1 MSEITTGVYHDLSNE
16 DYHAIKEINGK
27 PAVSSSYAK
36 AWHKQTPAHA
46 NADRPFKSNPIFDI
60 GTATHGWALEGVV
73 PVKGPPTRR
82 GNDWKTAQAEADLA
96 ETVALTES
104 DFNRV
109 ERMVEELH
117 NNEHIARFLNHPKK
131 VVEASI
137 FAEHPSGLVMK
148 CRPDLYVE
156 SLGIVIDLKTT
167 VSAEPYAFE
176 KQAWALGYSS
186 VQAAWYLKTMQ
197 LLEIPVNRFIFANV
211 EKEEPY
217 ATSMVEVGPELMALA
232 NETVERVIKEIIEA
246 KKTNTY
252 ATGWPDLHVAQP
264 PAWLTLD

>member
-1 MSEITTGVYHDLSNE
+1 MSEITTGVYTDVSNE

-27 PAVSSSYAK
+27 PAVSSSFAK

-46 NADRPFKSNPIFDI
+46 NADRPFRTSTVFDI

-73 PVKGPPTRR
+73 PVKGPATRR
-82 GNDWKTAQAEADLA
+82 GNEWKTAQAEAEFA
-96 ETVALTES
+96 NTVALTES
-104 DFNRV
+104 DHFRV

-117 NNEHIARFLNHPKK
+117 NNDQIARFLNHPKR

-156 SLGIVIDLKTT
+156 KLGIVVDLKTT
-167 VSAEPYAFE
+167 VSAEPYNFE
-176 KQAWALGYSS
+176 RQMYSLGYDL
-186 VQAAWYLKTMQ
+186 QAAWYLKCMQ
-197 LLEIPVNRFIFANV
+197 LLEIPVTRFIFANV

-217 ATSMVEVGPELMALA
+217 CTSMVEVGPELMALA
-232 NETVERVIKEIIEA
+232 NETVERVIKEIVEA

>member
-1 MSEITTGVYHDLSNE
+1 MSDITTGVYHDLSNE

-46 NADRPFKSNPIFDI
+46 NADRPFKRNPIFDI

-82 GNDWKTAQAEADLA
+82 GNDWKTAQAEAYLA

-137 FAEHPSGLVMK
+137 FAEYGDIVMK

-232 NETVERVIKEIIEA
+232 NETVERVIKEIVEA
-246 KKTNTY
+246 KETNIY
-252 ATGWPDLHVAQP
+252 ATGWPDLHVATP

>member
-1 MSEITTGVYHDLSNE
+1 MSEITTGVYTDVSNE
-16 DYHAIKEINGK
+16 DYHAIKEIGGK

-46 NADRPFKSNPIFDI
+46 NADRPFKSSTVFDL

-73 PVKGPPTRR
+73 PVKGPATRR
-82 GNDWKTAQAEADLA
+82 GNEWKTAQAEA
-96 ETVALTES
+96 EFSNTVALTES
-104 DFNRV
+104 DHFRV

-117 NNEHIARFLNHPKK
+117 NNDQIARFLNHPKR

-156 SLGIVIDLKTT
+156 KLGIVVDLKTT
-167 VSAEPYAFE
+167 VSAEPYTFE
-176 KQAWALGYSS
+176 RQMYSLGYDVQSS
-186 VQAAWYLKTMQ
+186 WYLICMQ
-197 LLEIPVNRFIFANV
+197 LLKIPVTRFIFANV

-232 NETVERVIKEIIEA
+232 NETVERVIKEIVEA
-246 KKTNTY
+246 KETNIY

>member
-46 NADRPFKSNPIFDI
+46 NAARPFKSNPIFDI

-82 GNDWKTAQAEADLA
+82 GNDWKTAQAESYLA

-137 FAEHPSGLVMK
+137 FAEYGDIVMK

-176 KQAWALGYSS
+176 RQMYNLAYDAQSAY
-186 VQAAWYLKTMQ
+186 YLKCMQ
-197 LLEIPVNRFIFANV
+197 LLKIPVTRFIFANV

-217 ATSMVEVGPELMALA
+217 CTSMVEVGPELMALA
-232 NETVERVIKEIIEA
+232 NETVERVIKEIVEA
-246 KKTNTY
+246 KETNIY

>member
-1 MSEITTGVYHDLSNE
+1 MSEITTGVYTDVSNE
-16 DYHAIKEINGK
+16 DYHAIKEIGGK

-46 NADRPFKSNPIFDI
+46 NADRPFRSSTVFDI

-73 PVKGPPTRR
+73 PVKRPATRR
-82 GNDWKTAQAEADLA
+82 GNEWKTAQAEA
-96 ETVALTES
+96 EFSNTVALTES
-104 DFNRV
+104 DHFRV

-117 NNEHIARFLNHPKK
+117 NNDQIARFLNHPKK

-137 FAEHPSGLVMK
+137 FAEYGGIVMK

-156 SLGIVIDLKTT
+156 KLGIVVDLKTT
-167 VSAEPYAFE
+167 VSAEPYTFE
-176 KQAWALGYSS
+176 RQMYSLGYDI
-186 VQAAWYLKTMQ
+186 QAAWYLKCMQ
-197 LLEIPVNRFIFANV
+197 LLEIPVTRFIFANV

-232 NETVERVIKEIIEA
+232 NETVERVIKEIVEA
-246 KKTNTY
+246 KETNTY
-252 ATGWPDLHVAQP
+252 ATGWPDLHVASP

>member
-82 GNDWKTAQAEADLA
+82 GNDWKTAQAEAYLA

-104 DFNRV
+104 DFYRV

-176 KQAWALGYSS
+176 RQMYNLGYDL
-186 VQAAWYLKTMQ
+186 QAAWYLKTMQ
-197 LLEIPVNRFIFANV
+197 LLEIPVTRFIFANV

-232 NETVERVIKEIIEA
+232 NETVERVIKEIVEA